1 MKVLVRGGGGAQRAL
16 VIAGIVILVAG
27 IVGLAFYVSYLRGR
41 VDEIGA
47 QNVELK
53 ETYDAAVLEQG
64 GLQYQLQTCASMYQE
79 AAAQLQ
85 AALPIGQVGWCVG
98 MSTDLVDA
106 NKLPLVT
113 AAVAYIGNLPPADPQ
128 ANICA
133 FLIGANV
140 SEMKR
145 EIYIPVQRVL
155 PGGGTESYIV
165 YFSVGEDGEMI
176 PLGHYDVIEQTW
188 TAAAAV
194 P

>member
-1 MKVLVRGGGGAQRAL
+1 MKVLVRGGGRAQRAL

-27 IVGLAFYVSYLRGR
+27 IVGLAFYASYLRGR
-41 VDEIGA
+41 VDEIAA

-64 GLQYQLQTCASMYQE
+64 GLQYQLQTCTSMYQD
-79 AAAQLQ
+79 AATQLQ

-113 AAVAYIGNLPPADPQ
+113 AAAAYVSALPPADSG
-128 ANICA
+128 ASICA
-133 FLIGANV
+133 FLIGAGV

-145 EIYIPVQRVL
+145 ELYVPVQRVL

-165 YFSVGEDGEMI
+165 YFVVTDEGEMV
-176 PLGHYDVIEQTW
+176 PLGHYDVIEQEFVP
-188 TAAAAV
+188 AAAT